1 VTARFGVLLGIAAVL
16 SGTGC
21 GRSDA
26 IIVGSKNFTE
36 QIVLGEIAAQ
46 QIERKLHVPV
56 ERRLDLG
63 GTMLAHLALKDGDI
77 DLYPEYTGT
86 ALTTV
91 LKQPLASGEQEVF
104 LKVKSLYA
112 DRFHL
117 RWLPPLGFNDSFAM
131 AVRKEDAARL
141 AQPTL
146 SDAARRTWRLGV
158 GYEFL
163 TRPDGLS
170 RLDAIYDLRWQ
181 GLPSTMDLGL
191 LYRALNQ
198 GQIDMAAAN
207 TTDGLLTS
215 GRYTVLRDDKHAF
228 PPYEACFVI
237 REDAMK
243 RVPGLEPALAE
254 LSGRISDSDMRALN
268 KRVDLDHI
276 SVTRVAADFL
286 ARLDRQKQ

>member
-1 VTARFGVLLGIAAVL
+1 VAVALSIAALVI
-16 SGTGC
+16 STAC

-46 QIERKLHVPV
+46 QIERELHVPV

-63 GTMLAHLALKDGDI
+63 GTMLAHLALKNGDI

-91 LKQPLASGEQEVF
+91 LKEPLASGEQEVF
-104 LKVKSLYA
+104 SKVKSLYEK
-112 DRFHL
+112 RFRL
-117 RWLPPLGFNDSFAM
+117 RWLAPLGFNDSFAM

-146 SDAARRTWRLGV
+146 SAAVRRSWRLGV

-170 RLDAIYDLRWQ
+170 RLDTIYPLRWQ

-198 GQIDMAAAN
+198 GQIDMAAGN

-215 GRYTVLRDDKHAF
+215 GRYTVLQDDKHAF
-228 PPYEACFVI
+228 PPYEACFVL
-237 REDAMK
+237 REDVMK
-243 RVPGLEPALAE
+243 RVPRLQAVLTE

-286 ARLDRQKQ
+286 TDMDHRKQ